1 MTTPSPESAS
11 TLDAA
16 LAAAVADSDK
26 TETLQAAVQALAGH
40 DLVLPQTAAPDNEA
54 PAEGQITLP
63 VIEQDQTSFVPA
75 FTTAERLTENLP
87 DVSGSIVIGAMEL
100 AAAWPSEDL
109 WLAINPGDA
118 ETALALPGAAV
129 RALAAVGG
137 GPTSV

>member
-1 MTTPSPESAS
+1 MTTPSPDSAS

-16 LAAAVADSDK
+16 LAAAVADTDK

-40 DLVLPQTAAPDNEA
+40 QLVLPQTPSPDGET
-54 PAEGQITLP
+54 PPEGQITLP

-75 FTTAERLTENLP
+75 FTTPERLTENLP
-87 DVSGSIVIGAMEL
+87 DVSGSIVIPATDL

-118 ETALALPGAAV
+118 ATALALPGAAV

-137 GPTSV
+137 SAAG